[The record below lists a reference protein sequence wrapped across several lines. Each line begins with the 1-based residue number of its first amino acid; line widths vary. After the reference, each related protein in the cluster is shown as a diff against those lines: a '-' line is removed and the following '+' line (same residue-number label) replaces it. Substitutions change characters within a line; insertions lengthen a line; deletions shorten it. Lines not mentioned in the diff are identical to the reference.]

1 MQFFVAFF
9 FFFFSV
15 FSFAQLYP
23 LSSLGQ
29 QLFSFFFSPLP
40 LILHPLSDC
49 VASLLNCTL
58 RQLIQ
63 STGFLND
70 ALPCA
75 SCTEESGPVPDTSAS
90 GSFACSTAAGA
101 SADQLAPTQKSGKLT
116 DKKAVV
122 LFFRRAAE
130 VLNSSVQRQSFLD
143 FFPLLPHH
151 SSHRSA
157 CGRRLFPFTCSMIQ
171 SVPTCK

>member
-9 FFFFSV
+9 FQCV
-15 FSFAQLYP
+15 FLCSA
-23 LSSLGQ
+23 LSSL
-29 QLFSFFFSPLP
+29 LSWLAAFFFFLP

-58 RQLIQ
+58 CQLIQ

-70 ALPCA
+70 ALPCT

-90 GSFACSTAAGA
+90 GSFACWTAAGA

-116 DKKAVV
+116 DKKAVI
-122 LFFRRAAE
+122 
-130 VLNSSVQRQSFLD
+130 
-143 FFPLLPHH
+143 
-151 SSHRSA
+151 
-157 CGRRLFPFTCSMIQ
+157 LFP
-171 SVPTCK
+171 VER